1 MGTAY
6 LMRRRAPPAL
16 PSRWRLRWCF
26 AGIPEAYHLV
36 RHTANTT
43 CLPVSQRIDKEW
55 NRHARFAAGEIGTPH
70 FRDGRATAIL
80 PPVLRQV
87 DLNAFA
93 IRFVLVQG
101 NTR

>member
-36 RHTANTT
+36 RYTTNTT
-43 CLPVSQRIDKEW
+43 CLPVSQRAHRQRMEPSCTLRRRGD
-55 NRHARFAAGEIGTPH
+55 RHSSFS
-70 FRDGRATAIL
+70 GR
-80 PPVLRQV
+80 
-87 DLNAFA
+87 
-93 IRFVLVQG
+93 
-101 NTR
+101 

>member
-36 RHTANTT
+36 CTYKH
-43 CLPVSQRIDKEW
+43 SQQTNERGDKEW